1 MRPACLQAVR
11 LLPVAGDKALALFVH
26 FIYERAGFMDFQSA
40 EKKAKDLQNLL
51 NQYAYE
57 YYVLDQPSVPDAEYD
72 RLLRE
77 LIEIEE
83 QFPELQTPDSPTQRV
98 GGEILTMF
106 NKVQHATPMLSL
118 GNAFDEQDLRDF
130 DRRVRQGVGENVAYV
145 CELKI
150 DGLAVSLIYED
161 GLLVRGATR
170 GDGTTGEDITS
181 NLKTIRSLP
190 IRLKDQVSLEVRGE
204 AFMPKKSFE
213 ALNKARKEREEEPF
227 ANPRNAAA
235 GSLRQL
241 DPKIAASRNLDVF
254 LYGIANVGDTGI
266 RAHSEG
272 LDYLEKLGFKANKER
287 RKVDSIE
294 GVIEYVNSWVEKR
307 PDLPYDIDGIVIKV
321 DSLDQ
326 QAELG
331 TTAKSPRWAIAYKFP
346 AEEVVTTLKEIE
358 LSVGRT
364 GVVTPTAI
372 LEPVQVAGTTV
383 GRASLHNEDLI
394 REKDIKIGDKV
405 VIKKAGDIIPE
416 VVNVLAEQRTGN
428 EVEFHMPTECPEC
441 DSELVRIEGE
451 VALRCIN
458 PKCPAQIREGLIHFV
473 SRDAMNIDGLGER
486 VVSQLF
492 AQELIK
498 DVADIYKLTREQ
510 LLALERMGEK
520 SVNNLLSA
528 IEATKD
534 NSLEKLLFG
543 LGIRLVGAKAAKTLA
558 QEFDTMDKLMK
569 ASKEELTAINEIG
582 DKMADS
588 IVTYFD
594 NDEVKELVSELK
606 AVGVNMEYKGP
617 KKVTAEDSDSFFAGK
632 TIVLTGKLEQMGRN
646 DAKEKIEALGGNVA
660 GSVSKKTDLVIAGED
675 AGSKLTKA
683 ESLGIEV
690 WNEERMLE
698 ELNK

>member
-1 MRPACLQAVR
+1 
-11 LLPVAGDKALALFVH
+11 
-26 FIYERAGFMDFQSA
+26 MDFQSA

-83 QFPELQTPDSPTQRV
+83 QYPELQTPDSPTQRV

-130 DRRVRQGVGENVAYV
+130 DRRVRQDVGDAVAYV

-190 IRLKDQVSLEVRGE
+190 IRLKEPVSLEVRGE

-213 ALNKARKEREEEPF
+213 ALNKARKEKEEEPF

-254 LYGIANVGDTGI
+254 LYSVANVGDTGI

-287 RKVDSIE
+287 RKVDSID

-416 VVNVLAEQRTGN
+416 VVNVLAEQRTGD

-441 DSELVRIEGE
+441 GSELVRIEGE

-498 DVADIYKLTREQ
+498 DVADIYKLTRDQ

-558 QEFDTMDKLMK
+558 QEFESMDKLMQ
-569 ASKEELTAINEIG
+569 ASKDELTAINEIG
-582 DKMADS
+582 EKMADS

-594 NDEVKELVSELK
+594 NGEVKELVSELK

-617 KKVTAEDSDSFFAGK
+617 KKVSAADSDSFFAGK

-646 DAKEKIEALGGNVA
+646 EAKEKIEALGGNVS